1 MPDAPMPDAPM
12 PEAPTPP
19 ISVTVE
25 RLFLLPWPCSPRPYS
40 LCQAGNA
47 AEAKRLEKEAAALQ
61 EARGGPSKYAARKAK
76 RVQEEARAIAAEKA
90 QVEEKKEAPAK
101 EEEPPPRKK
110 RRRRRRRRG
119 PRTE

>member
-47 AEAKRLEKEAAALQ
+47 AEAKRLEKEAAALKKVA
-61 EARGGPSKYAARKAK
+61 EK
-76 RVQEEARAIAAEKA
+76 EAAEA
-90 QVEEKKEAPAK
+90 DAAAATEKREVSDDP
-101 EEEPPPRKK
+101 
-110 RRRRRRRRG
+110 
-119 PRTE
+119 